1 GPTTL
6 DEVQLAVVWLRRGWQ
21 RMALVAWLRATLFP
35 TAGAET
41 AGAGLLPAVA
51 ARGLAA
57 VAAVFPQVVLE
68 GVHPCLEVENE
79 GSQHPYQ
86 GQHGFFTLQV
96 GGMDIFWGRQTL
108 GCHVIQ
114 YALFLSA
121 LHEGMLNFLVCLSSH
136 NPLLITVCPIMRSS
150 IATVARASASK
161 SW

>member
-1 GPTTL
+1 
-6 DEVQLAVVWLRRGWQ
+6 
-21 RMALVAWLRATLFP
+21 MALVASLSATLFP

-41 AGAGLLPAVA
+41 AGAGLRQSVA

-68 GVHPCLEVENE
+68 GVHPCLEGEDE
-79 GSQHPYQ
+79 GSQYPHQ
-86 GQHGFFTLQV
+86 GQHGFFTLHV
-96 GGMDIFWGRQTL
+96 GGMDIVWGRQAL

-136 NPLLITVCPIMRSS
+136 L
-150 IATVARASASK
+150 
-161 SW
+161 